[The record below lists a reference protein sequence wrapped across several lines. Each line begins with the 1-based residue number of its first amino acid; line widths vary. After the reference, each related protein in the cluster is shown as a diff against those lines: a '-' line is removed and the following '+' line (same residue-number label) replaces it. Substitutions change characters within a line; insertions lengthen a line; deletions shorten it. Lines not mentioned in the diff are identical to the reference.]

1 MEVRDSWYFGEMSQS
16 LPIYYYLFLLQ
27 AFIVSYIG
35 ILPLKV
41 IECGLFA

>member
-1 MEVRDSWYFGEMSQS
+1 MRHSWHFGEVSQS
-16 LPIYYYLFLLQ
+16 LPSYYYLFLLQ
-27 AFIVSYIG
+27 AVIVSYIG